1 MPSTPQL
8 YRSINN
14 AGMMLDKMRIVSPV
28 GVSYNGATLLAITM
42 EERAEHA
49 ITLLLVED
57 FAIIRAG
64 MCALLDGLPNI
75 NVIASARNGREA
87 LALLEIHQ
95 PDIVMMDLEL
105 PYINGRQATAT
116 ITREYPDVRVIILSM
131 HTDQQSVVEALQ
143 AGAVGY
149 LPKSANDHEL
159 QQAIEMVMQGQT
171 YVSPHVS
178 HHLINYIRQDEEPED
193 EDSALTPRQIE
204 ILKLIANG
212 RSTKEIAQQ
221 LHISIKTV
229 EAHRANIMERLNIRD
244 VAGLVRYALKTG
256 LVEA

>member
-1 MPSTPQL
+1 
-8 YRSINN
+8 
-14 AGMMLDKMRIVSPV
+14 MRIVCHRGIP
-28 GVSYNGATLLAITM
+28 YNKVTLLTMMM
-42 EERAEHA
+42 EERAEHT
-49 ITLLLVED
+49 IRLLLVED

-64 MCALLDGLPNI
+64 MCALLDGLPNV

-87 LALLEIHQ
+87 LALLEMHR
-95 PDIVMMDLEL
+95 PDIVLMDLEL
-105 PYINGRQATAT
+105 PHVNGRQATAA
-116 ITREYPDVRVIILSM
+116 ITREYPDIRVIILSM

-143 AGAVGY
+143 AGAAGY
-149 LPKSANDHEL
+149 LPKSAGDHEL
-159 QQAIEMVMQGQT
+159 QQAIELVMQGQT
-171 YVSPHVS
+171 YLSPHVS
-178 HHLINYIRQDEEPED
+178 HHLINYIRQDDEPED

-212 RSTKEIAQQ
+212 RSTKEIAQE

-229 EAHRANIMERLNIRD
+229 EAHRANIMERLDIRD